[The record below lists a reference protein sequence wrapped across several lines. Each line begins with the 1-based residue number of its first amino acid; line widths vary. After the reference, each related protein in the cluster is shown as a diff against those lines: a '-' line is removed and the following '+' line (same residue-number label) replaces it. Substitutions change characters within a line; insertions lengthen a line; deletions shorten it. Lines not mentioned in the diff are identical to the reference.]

1 MLRALSLAALV
12 LLCSATSL
20 LAQER
25 QIATYGGVS
34 GSSAAMARGGPT
46 HIREVRNE
54 NRMGFDDRRRTRHP
68 GIA

>member
-34 GSSAAMARGGPT
+34 GSLGPQWLG
-46 HIREVRNE
+46 V
-54 NRMGFDDRRRTRHP
+54 DRR
-68 GIA
+68 IFEK